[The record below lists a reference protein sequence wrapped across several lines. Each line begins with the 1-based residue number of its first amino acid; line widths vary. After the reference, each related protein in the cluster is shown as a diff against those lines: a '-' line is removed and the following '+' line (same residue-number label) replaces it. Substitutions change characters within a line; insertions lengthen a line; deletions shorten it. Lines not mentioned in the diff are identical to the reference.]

1 MVQREIEKSRELA
14 GRSELLSIKR
24 RLLLGFMEPDDGIS
38 YDPAKSVG

>member
-1 MVQREIEKSRELA
+1 
-14 GRSELLSIKR
+14 LLSIKR